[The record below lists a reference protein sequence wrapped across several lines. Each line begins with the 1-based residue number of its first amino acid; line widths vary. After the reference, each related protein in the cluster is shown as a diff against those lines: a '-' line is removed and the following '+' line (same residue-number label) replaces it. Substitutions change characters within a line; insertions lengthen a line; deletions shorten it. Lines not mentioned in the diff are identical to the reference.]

1 MALDSDPRVS
11 YWNNNYLKYWKNKTH
26 SDAHSSSSDA
36 RAETDISLIFESLI
50 AEHISGIVLDA
61 GCGHGRLFPLLLPL
75 SDYLYGV
82 DISSEMI
89 NYCRSFYNHPKI
101 KNLSESPLNP

>member
-1 MALDSDPRVS
+1 M
-11 YWNNNYLKYWKNKTH
+11 H
-26 SDAHSSSSDA
+26 GQ
-36 RAETDISLIFESLI
+36 TDISLIFESLI

-82 DISSEMI
+82 DISS
-89 NYCRSFYNHPKI
+89 R
-101 KNLSESPLNP
+101 